1 MKLTRYLL
9 LTVML
14 FLCMSNAF
22 AQKKKD
28 KKKENAKIDK
38 AVDAVATAVKD
49 KLKDDKKKGPKPFK
63 EVIDTSAVSQKGMIS
78 VHKVADKWYFEVPDS
93 IINSDIMAV
102 TRYSK
107 TAAGGGIFGGEEV
120 NRQMIRWEKG
130 MDNNLLLR
138 SVTVVVASPDSTK
151 PIFQAVKNS
160 SSDPII
166 GVFEIKALKKDDA
179 GNSSV
184 IDVTDFFNSD
194 NQVFSLSNVS
204 KQLLKLAA
212 FKKEASFIEKMSS
225 YPINTEIRTVK
236 TSHLVRRH
244 LLAVIYLQDW
254 MLA

>member
-22 AQKKKD
+22 AQKKKE

-78 VHKVADKWYFEVPDS
+78 VHKVAEKWYFEIPDS

-130 MDNNLLLR
+130 MDNNILLR

-160 SSDPII
+160 NSDPII
-166 GVFEIKALKKDDA
+166 GVFEIKAIKKDDA

-194 NQVFSLSNVS
+194 NQVFSLNNVS

-212 FKKEASFIEKMSS
+212 FKKEASFIDKMSS
-225 YPINTEIRTVK
+225 FPINTE
-236 TSHLVRRH
+236 
-244 LLAVIYLQDW
+244 
-254 MLA
+254 